1 VHDPVGLLA
10 VRGPAGV
17 EHQRLPQPDPRAAAA
32 AEEDGL
38 VTAGGLPEAGRRG
51 AVGPRPR
58 RVLLVLVAEE
68 VPLLLRPRPNPAPI
82 CINATIYML
91 INIFIKLNLKSL
103 GDFVLVVKKLST
115 NTTYTFVSLFI
126 F

>member
-1 VHDPVGLLA
+1 MHDPVGLLA
-10 VRGPAGV
+10 VRGPSGV
-17 EHQRLPQPDPRAAAA
+17 EHQRLPQANPRAAAA

-68 VPLLLRPRPNPAPI
+68 VPLLLRPRPNPASI

-103 GDFVLVVKKLST
+103 GDFVKKLST
-115 NTTYTFVSLFI
+115 DTTYTFVSLFI